1 MGLPVLRLVPYA
13 CMPSPLPR
21 QVQWKLVRSYIPI
34 VIGLPRNSGGSA
46 PASPF
51 SRPARRLQR
60 YGLQTCR
67 VALATLYTGGFS
79 SFVASTAA
87 PIATGW
93 NEPVPGWGFHPLW
106 TNAFSRR
113 TEPRKLSEKFVSRLR
128 CWNDLYVYPVLAHRA
143 KFCPAPGSSL
153 RLNWRNR
160 AHMQDRHVA
169 HPLTQWR
176 KEGFPASRISLAM
189 TELLGIGAL
198 N

>member
-1 MGLPVLRLVPYA
+1 MGLPVLRLVPHA

-21 QVQWKLVRSYIPI
+21 QVRWKLVRSYIPI

-51 SRPARRLQR
+51 SRPARRSQR

-67 VALATLYTGGFS
+67 VALATLYIGGFS

-106 TNAFSRR
+106 TNTFSRR
-113 TEPRKLSEKFVSRLR
+113 TELTRLGLLLIEPRVVCRGDGFRLP
-128 CWNDLYVYPVLAHRA
+128 CA
-143 KFCPAPGSSL
+143 PAPYNYGSGASRAQPQAALL
-153 RLNWRNR
+153 RL
-160 AHMQDRHVA
+160 AA
-169 HPLTQWR
+169 C
-176 KEGFPASRISLAM
+176 RIRTRRSKD
-189 TELLGIGAL
+189 G
-198 N
+198 